1 MDAADSDG
9 WLHKSRRRVRTRR
22 GSLMEQSEGLTESA
36 GGQTPEHFDAG
47 FTMDHPVSNGRVLA
61 PEILLGSRG

>member
-1 MDAADSDG
+1 
-9 WLHKSRRRVRTRR
+9 
-22 GSLMEQSEGLTESA
+22 MEQSEGLTESA

>member
-1 MDAADSDG
+1 MALLSEWARS
-9 WLHKSRRRVRTRR
+9 LEEQKRR
-22 GSLMEQSEGLTESA
+22 LTESA
-36 GGQTPEHFDAG
+36 GGQTAEHFDAG